1 MRGAKQIYGAFVVE
15 QRKFAIARRHGP
27 PGTGKTLIAR
37 GIAKLLSDRKPILV
51 RGPEVFSHL
60 LGASEQAVRGLFKP
74 ADDEWARMGSQSS
87 LHVVVLDECDSILRK
102 RGGGA
107 TGDGSFG
114 GAARDGVVN
123 QILAKLDGLDDQ
135 SNLLVIGTTNREL
148 PARKLMGPCINHG
161 AIVGCAGMDL
171 IDPAALRPGR
181 LEVHCEVALP
191 DASGRREILALHAA
205 KLGPALAL
213 DGERLADV
221 LGRVADEK
229 TQNFSGSELEAAV
242 RNATSYALQRA
253 VAADDPDAVV
263 VTADDLLR
271 GARGRA
277 GSPRGRAGPPAGT
290 PAASLAACRERAARV
305 VATASTSD
313 ERRAAVA
320 PWSTRRE
327 EEGNRRRGPRGHPGA
342 GLPAHRCGRPPG
354 GPGRRRG
361 APEPRR
367 AVRRRAAFAPAWNQ
381 PVSQVTRELLRETLV
396 NLHAGAQTRSR
407 DGVASMA

>member
-1 MRGAKQIYGAFVVE
+1 
-15 QRKFAIARRHGP
+15 
-27 PGTGKTLIAR
+27 
-37 GIAKLLSDRKPILV
+37 
-51 RGPEVFSHL
+51 
-60 LGASEQAVRGLFKP
+60 
-74 ADDEWARMGSQSS
+74 
-87 LHVVVLDECDSILRK
+87 
-102 RGGGA
+102 
-107 TGDGSFG
+107 
-114 GAARDGVVN
+114 
-123 QILAKLDGLDDQ
+123 
-135 SNLLVIGTTNREL
+135 
-148 PARKLMGPCINHG
+148 
-161 AIVGCAGMDL
+161 MDL

-271 GARGRA
+271 GADEVDPVFGRA
-277 GSPRGRAGPPAGT
+277 RRTGPPAEDL

-320 PWSTRRE
+320 LV
-327 EEGNRRRGPRGHPGA
+327 GPRGARKRATAAAVLEDTPALAFQRTVAAAHLA
-342 GLPAHRCGRPPG
+342 GRDVDAA
-354 GPGRRRG
+354 RRSLVELFDDARRSPLRG
-361 APEPRR
+361 I
-367 AVRRRAAFAPAWNQ
+367 NQ
-381 PVSQVTRELLRETLV
+381 
-396 NLHAGAQTRSR
+396 
-407 DGVASMA
+407 